1 MQDPTDC
8 TAEAQPLKGEEGAE
22 GQPPPP
28 GKKKG
33 CWGGLGFSQLSNWR
47 TAGFFLSLFL
57 CLTVVFAF
65 SFIIPCPV
73 RPVYLR
79 TWNRTFP
86 QAATYDFLAI
96 TDANKDKVL
105 DVLFVLKASEG
116 SQNMTC
122 LNQSLPTPCVF
133 MSAVAG
139 TNGDTLWER
148 PLAPE
153 FHWAQCGL
161 EGLGLES
168 KGCLL
173 SHADQ
178 LTAINKHN
186 GEILWQ
192 QMQPPNLNSKL
203 PVLTVPDLDGDGVS
217 DVVLIGTA
225 LAQTRLVVL
234 SGKTGTQIGSE
245 VVLDSG
251 EVARHLLHTTAKGSH
266 YILLQKDSGLYGQ
279 ALWKIAAQAKA
290 GSETNL
296 KKDKGWEE
304 KTSADSGDVLLYKS
318 DSLQHVLRTAKGS
331 STSNLLLVTEGSVE
345 LISGDSLQSLWRTN
359 TSRVLR
365 WSHAPLPC
373 LSQSHP
379 TPPHPHSAIP
389 LTATLSVGKGLCEPS
404 FGHFNKDGTP
414 DVVIEEEFAN
424 GTKRVMILDGSTG
437 GVLWEVHLLLRPNT
451 PKPCSVNTIN
461 SFSVFVL
468 WGEMLSETNSSI
480 SSSNKRF
487 SYMLHPQYYNV
498 LLEKSSIIDHII
510 AFKATL
516 LERGRHASYIMLT
529 GPQGEGL
536 EGVVTLTKRK
546 LKEDI
551 PESRIMA
558 EDIKAKLETYR
569 TAPFDA
575 RFPNQNQT
583 RNCWQNYLDY
593 HRCQKALTDKGV
605 DVAPC
610 DWYKRVYKS
619 LCPLSWVSVCSYE
632 DVSISHSYYQI
643 QLKSELCAMLR
654 LKQLVQ

>member
-116 SQNMTC
+116 TQNMTC
-122 LNQSLPTPCVF
+122 VNQSLPTPCVF

-234 SGKTGTQIGSE
+234 SGKTGSQIGSE

-359 TSRVLR
+359 TSRVL
-365 WSHAPLPC
+365 SE
-373 LSQSHP
+373 P
-379 TPPHPHSAIP
+379 T
-389 LTATLSVGKGLCEPS
+389 

-480 SSSNKRF
+480 SSSKKRF

-536 EGVVTLTKRK
+536 EGVVMLTKRK

-551 PESRIMA
+551 PESRVLRLG
-558 EDIKAKLETYR
+558 ESSDSDLDIKEAFNRL
-569 TAPFDA
+569 
-575 RFPNQNQT
+575 RFSK
-583 RNCWQNYLDY
+583 D
-593 HRCQKALTDKGV
+593 
-605 DVAPC
+605 
-610 DWYKRVYKS
+610 S
-619 LCPLSWVSVCSYE
+619 
-632 DVSISHSYYQI
+632 
-643 QLKSELCAMLR
+643 
-654 LKQLVQ
+654 